1 MAFISSADINR
12 LLVFNVFRRCAL
24 IMNFN
29 KFLLLAFI
37 IFIIGII
44 TLYSGVNRAP
54 FNGAKP
60 KIGPNQE
67 KCSFLIINNTKN
79 DIATNDKIWHI

>member
-1 MAFISSADINR
+1 
-12 LLVFNVFRRCAL
+12 
-24 IMNFN
+24 MNFN

-37 IFIIGII
+37 VFIIGII

-60 KIGPNQE
+60 KIGPQE
-67 KCSFLIINNTKN
+67 KCSFLRINDTKN
-79 DIATNDKIWHI
+79 YIALNDKFWRI

>member
-1 MAFISSADINR
+1 
-12 LLVFNVFRRCAL
+12 
-24 IMNFN
+24 
-29 KFLLLAFI
+29 LAFI

-67 KCSFLIINNTKN
+67 KCSFLIMDNTKN
-79 DIATNDKIWHI
+79 YIATNDKIWHI